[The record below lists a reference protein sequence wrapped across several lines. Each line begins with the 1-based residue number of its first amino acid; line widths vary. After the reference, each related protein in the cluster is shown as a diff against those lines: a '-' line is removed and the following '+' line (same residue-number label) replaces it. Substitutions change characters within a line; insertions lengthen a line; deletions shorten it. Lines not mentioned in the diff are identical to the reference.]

1 MMRIVVVVL
10 FWQLS
15 MAMLIPEDTELL
27 EGFEPAINPEI
38 LPEDDYFEARS
49 MSFGPL
55 FNSVRNKRA
64 IKYDTE
70 ESDGLISHFRPNTV
84 NSFNGIPK
92 ETINSES
99 QFTPPN
105 RRLFRS
111 MVGGLSKTNPNEESD
126 EEEEEEEAANKSSQP
141 IMQFPNRHRRST
153 GSDKKSAKGNENEK
167 SEHRS
172 ESLPIPMK
180 FTKSSNGFSSRDNP
194 SAAPLVGKFTR
205 SPFEYSKIQHEEDSL
220 MDSSSLSIN
229 EGMKSRTPRVN
240 FVTQQKKSVDQDD
253 TKAASASKS
262 DFYKTP
268 PLLHNSKE
276 TSASAS
282 ATSSERYPERSST
295 ARPTDTY
302 SLYKDRDVN
311 SNRYDE

>member
-10 FWQLS
+10 FGQLS
-15 MAMLIPEDTELL
+15 MAMLIPEDTEIL
-27 EGFEPAINPEI
+27 EGFEPALNPEI

-64 IKYDTE
+64 VKYDTE

-84 NSFNGIPK
+84 NSFNGNVK
-92 ETINSES
+92 ETLNSDT
-99 QFTPPN
+99 QPN
-105 RRLFRS
+105 RRLFRTL
-111 MVGGLSKTNPNEESD
+111 VEGLSKKFPDEESD
-126 EEEEEEEAANKSSQP
+126 DDEIENYSSQP
-141 IMQFPNRHRRST
+141 ILQFPNRHRRST
-153 GSDKKSAKGNENEK
+153 GNDKKSAKGNENEK
-167 SEHRS
+167 SEHRA
-172 ESLPIPMK
+172 ESLPNPMK

-194 SAAPLVGKFTR
+194 SAASLVGKFTR

-240 FVTQQKKSVDQDD
+240 FVTQQKKSADQDD

-295 ARPTDTY
+295 ARPTDSY
-302 SLYKDRDVN
+302 SMYKDRDVN
-311 SNRYDE
+311 TNRYDE